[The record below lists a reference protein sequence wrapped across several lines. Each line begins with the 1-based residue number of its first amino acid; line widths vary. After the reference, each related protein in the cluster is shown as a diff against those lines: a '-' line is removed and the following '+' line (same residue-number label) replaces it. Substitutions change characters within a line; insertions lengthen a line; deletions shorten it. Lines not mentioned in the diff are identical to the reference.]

1 MEISERLKEI
11 AGMVTRGN
19 VVCDVGT
26 DHAYLAIYLI
36 ENRTVPRV
44 IAMDVAKGP
53 LSKAEHNIKA
63 HGFCNQIEI
72 RLSDG
77 VDRLKEGEAQ
87 TVIMAGMGG
96 ILICEL
102 LTKGKEVL
110 SSVEEL
116 ILSPH
121 TDAELVRRYLCEN
134 GYYIKEEKMLLEEGK
149 YYIIMRAVHGETKP
163 MTLCECRY
171 GKELLQSRNTILR
184 EYLQKE
190 YLKLVKLA
198 ESLQEVSTENA
209 IRRRKELMEEIQC
222 VKEGLAYYGM

>member
-1 MEISERLKEI
+1 MEISNRLKEI
-11 AGMVTRGN
+11 AGMVTGGN

-36 ENRTVPRV
+36 ENKTVPRV

-53 LSKAEHNIKA
+53 LSKAEHNIKEY
-63 HGFCNQIEI
+63 GLDNQIET

-77 VDRLKEGEAQ
+77 VDRLKPHEAQ

-96 ILICEL
+96 ILICDL
-102 LTKGKEVL
+102 LSRGKEVL
-110 SSVEEL
+110 STVDEL

-121 TDAELVRRYLCEN
+121 TDAELVRKYLQAD
-134 GYYIKEEKMLLEEGK
+134 GYYIKEEQMILEEGK
-149 YYIIMRAVHGETKP
+149 YYIIMRVVHGE
-163 MTLCECRY
+163 MEELTLCEYRY
-171 GKELLQSRNTILR
+171 GKNLLQSRNHILL

-190 YLKLVKLA
+190 YLKFVKLF
-198 ESLQEVSTENA
+198 ENLQGVSTANA

>member
-1 MEISERLKEI
+1 MELSDRLKEI
-11 AGMVTRGN
+11 AGMVTGGN

-36 ENRTVPRV
+36 ANKTAPRV

-53 LSKAEHNIKA
+53 LSKAEHNIREY
-63 HGFCNQIEI
+63 GLENQIET

-77 VDRLKEGEAQ
+77 VDKLKPHEAQ

-96 ILICEL
+96 ILICDL
-102 LTKGKEVL
+102 LSRGKEVL
-110 SSVEEL
+110 STVDEL

-121 TDAELVRRYLCEN
+121 TDAELVRKYLQEN
-134 GYYIKEEKMLLEEGK
+134 GYYIKEEQMLLEEGK
-149 YYIIMRAVHGETKP
+149 YYIIMRVIHGE
-163 MTLCECRY
+163 MEELTLCEYRY
-171 GKELLQSRNTILR
+171 GKNLLQSRNHILL

-190 YLKLVKLA
+190 YLKFVKLF
-198 ESLQEVSTENA
+198 ENLQGVSTANA

>member
-1 MEISERLKEI
+1 MELSDRLKQI
-11 AGMVTRGN
+11 AGMVTGGN

-36 ENRTVPRV
+36 ANKTAPRV

-53 LSKAEHNIKA
+53 LSKAEHNIREY
-63 HGFCNQIEI
+63 GLENQIET

-77 VDRLKEGEAQ
+77 VDKLKPHEAQ

-96 ILICEL
+96 ILICDL
-102 LTKGKEVL
+102 LSRGKEVL
-110 SSVEEL
+110 STVDEL

-121 TDAELVRRYLCEN
+121 TDAELVRKYLQEN
-134 GYYIKEEKMLLEEGK
+134 GYYIKEEQMLLEERK
-149 YYIIMRAVHGETKP
+149 YYIIMRVIHGE
-163 MTLCECRY
+163 MEELTLCEYRY
-171 GKELLQSRNTILR
+171 GKNLLQSRNHILL

-190 YLKLVKLA
+190 YLKFVKLF
-198 ESLQEVSTENA
+198 ENLQGVSTANA